1 MTTDPRPYDIDGAEG
16 TERPHAEF
24 TDWQARPSAGA
35 WLDVIGI
42 ALGAVIVAVL
52 VVTAMLIG
60 WPRP

>member
-35 WLDVIGI
+35 WLDVIGVL
-42 ALGAVIVAVL
+42 AAVLIVAACFIAAV
-52 VVTAMLIG
+52 MGG
-60 WPRP
+60 WR